1 MRLGWWLAAGAILAA
16 VGCDDLSFGRGAG
29 TACQRD
35 ADCDPGL
42 FCDAE
47 VLACRP
53 QQRDGAPCS
62 DGRRCTSGFCRDA
75 VCCNGPCN
83 AECLT
88 CNQAGTVGQC
98 VQAEVGTDPR
108 GDCAETAR
116 CAAAVPLCQGSPV
129 WLTSLG
135 GLGDDDVVDL
145 ALGGPPDARRLFALM
160 RFRGQVEVAGTTL
173 TSVGDTTDFM
183 VVALDLQGR
192 ELWVRAFAGTG
203 LSTPT
208 AVAAGDDDV
217 FVVGTYT
224 GEFDGITSATLSPDG
239 FVLALEPASGEL
251 RFRRDLQGAGT
262 QQLDDVASLAG
273 RAVVV
278 GRIDGDAELQPTL
291 VPIAHLG
298 TAADAIWLSL
308 SPVDGSLIG
317 RGSVHDP
324 AGVQTVQGATA
335 VAAQL
340 AGSTERVAIAVG
352 GEGDVEIA
360 ADGASHAVS
369 LGSPS
374 NSLVFL
380 LEGSAGAPL
389 GFRSN
394 LLPIEG
400 EGAQTI
406 GALALTSTSVWGAG
420 TMTDDIDAPGLVSH
434 DRALDGFL
442 FRAGLADSAP
452 VLRAVR
458 GAFDVGLTTLAAHP
472 QLDFALIAG
481 GFEVEAQYDVATPI
495 NARGARD
502 AFAIELD
509 GESLDQRWGVP
520 LGGLLDDGIRA
531 AVVDEDGSLYVAGRY
546 RHDFSPLGPVAV
558 GGTDVFVARLAR

>member
-16 VGCDDLSFGRGAG
+16 VGCDDLTFGRGAG

-35 ADCDPGL
+35 GDCDPGL

-62 DGRRCTSGFCRDA
+62 EGRRCTSGFCRDG

-88 CNQAGTVGQC
+88 CNQAGTEGQC

-135 GLGDDDVVDL
+135 GVGDDDVVDL
-145 ALGGPPDARRLFALM
+145 ALGGPPEARRLFALL
-160 RFRGQVEVAGTTL
+160 RFRGEVEVAGTTI

-192 ELWVRAFAGTG
+192 EVWVRAFVGTG
-203 LSTPT
+203 LSAPT
-208 AVAAGDDDV
+208 AIAAADDDV
-217 FVVGTYT
+217 FVVGTYS
-224 GEFDGITSATLSPDG
+224 GELDGTTSATLSPDG
-239 FVLALEPASGEL
+239 FVLALEPGSGAL
-251 RFRRDLQGAGT
+251 RFRRDLQGTGT
-262 QQLDDVASLAG
+262 QRLDDVALVAG

-278 GRIDGDAELQPTL
+278 GRIEDDAELQPTMAL
-291 VPIAHLG
+291 IPQLG
-298 TAADAIWLSL
+298 TEADAIWLSL
-308 SPVDGSLIG
+308 NPVDGSLIG

-324 AGVQTVQGATA
+324 SGEQTVQGATA
-335 VAAQL
+335 VAAQRE
-340 AGSTERVAIAVG
+340 GGIERVAIAVA
-352 GEGDVEIA
+352 GEGNVEIV
-360 ADGASHAVS
+360 ADGEMHAVS
-369 LGSPS
+369 LGGPS

-389 GFRSN
+389 SFRSN

-400 EGAQTI
+400 EGAQTV

-420 TMTDDIDAPGLVSH
+420 TMTDDIDAPGIVSH

-458 GAFDVGLTTLAAHP
+458 GAFDVGLATLAAHP
-472 QLDFALIAG
+472 QLDFALVAG
-481 GFEVEAQYDVATPI
+481 AFEVEAQYDVATPM
-495 NARGARD
+495 NAHGARD
-502 AFAIELD
+502 AFALELD
-509 GESLDQRWGVP
+509 ASSLEQRWGVP
-520 LGGLLDDGIRA
+520 LGGLLDDSIRA
-531 AVVDEDGSLYVAGRY
+531 AVIDDAGNLYVTGRY
-546 RHDFSPLGPVAV
+546 RHDFSPLGPAAI
-558 GGTDVFVARLAR
+558 GGSDVFVARLAR